1 MTKRDIGRR
10 EFTAASVMALLAGVT
25 VTLSGCGG
33 AQNPGSPNPNPSP
46 TPTPTPPA
54 TGDKS
59 GAISANHGH
68 IATVTAAQITAA
80 GSVLLDIQ
88 GQADHPHSL
97 ELTAQEVQQIGG
109 GARVAK
115 NCSTNLSHDHT
126 VTFN

>member
-25 VTLSGCGG
+25 VTVSGCGG
-33 AQNPGSPNPNPSP
+33 SYNPGSPNPNPSP
-46 TPTPTPPA
+46 TPTPTPTA
-54 TGDKS
+54 SGDKS

-68 IATVTAAQITAA
+68 VATVMAAEITAA
-80 GSVLLDIQ
+80 GAVSLDIH
-88 GQADHPHSL
+88 GQADHTHSL
-97 ELTAQEVQQIGG
+97 ELTAQEVQQIGAG
-109 GARVAK
+109 MRVAK